1 MDIPYPD
8 CHYPVE
14 VAGTDAMTGMSGRS
28 CGGNTGLISGK
39 ATVTRPTGRPA
50 RFCRSRKRQPV
61 VAGLSAAVMLL
72 VVLAVEQKAVAAQ
85 GKSQTNEIGQPAVP
99 EIDWEQDFDSAKKTA
114 TTEHKNVLIL
124 FDSSDAK
131 ESSFAS
137 NRFKEAV
144 AKRDEFHKRA
154 DKEFVCVYID
164 NPKSSQAQDELK
176 DANRNRQ
183 LTEKFGITVFPTVVV
198 TDAKGRPF
206 GVLGGYKI
214 NGINPFLALMDKWA
228 ANGKQLFALLD
239 KFDAMPEESPNAD
252 LAGEVL
258 DFLEMSELDRFYAHT
273 IKRATACLPKGEV
286 RPVTKEL
293 AEMWMRRMAL
303 AARNP
308 DEAKKVVDEFDQWK
322 KTRTFKD
329 REMGARL
336 HLATALILARLGPDY
351 RKEAAQKCKEGLA
364 FQPHD
369 RMVRSYLEQF
379 SRFLAAGKPVLMP
392 VSSGTGYCI
401 AQGNYLLTNHH
412 VIHGAKEIKVRPNG
426 ETDMYAAKLIAD
438 NEPGDMAILKIEL
451 PAGKQ
456 LAPIPLMANESKIGE
471 DVCALGWPGMMSH
484 NATLTLT
491 KGAVTTL
498 PDADD
503 SEGFIVTDSII
514 NQGSSGGPLCSFSGG
529 VAGMVTRTPH
539 IASSDCSYGCAIPVG
554 RLRKF
559 VTEKLP
565 HDARMPSAQAAKAA
579 KMKVSDLAEKIGPSV
594 VYIEN
599 IQEMHLT
606 GQGQEPK

>member
-1 MDIPYPD
+1 
-8 CHYPVE
+8 
-14 VAGTDAMTGMSGRS
+14 
-28 CGGNTGLISGK
+28 
-39 ATVTRPTGRPA
+39 
-50 RFCRSRKRQPV
+50 
-61 VAGLSAAVMLL
+61 
-72 VVLAVEQKAVAAQ
+72 
-85 GKSQTNEIGQPAVP
+85 
-99 EIDWEQDFDSAKKTA
+99 
-114 TTEHKNVLIL
+114 
-124 FDSSDAK
+124 
-131 ESSFAS
+131 
-137 NRFKEAV
+137 
-144 AKRDEFHKRA
+144 
-154 DKEFVCVYID
+154 
-164 NPKSSQAQDELK
+164 
-176 DANRNRQ
+176 
-183 LTEKFGITVFPTVVV
+183 
-198 TDAKGRPF
+198 
-206 GVLGGYKI
+206 
-214 NGINPFLALMDKWA
+214 MDKWA

-336 HLATALILARLGPDY
+336 HLATALILAARTRLPQRGRPEVQ
-351 RKEAAQKCKEGLA
+351 R
-364 FQPHD
+364 
-369 RMVRSYLEQF
+369 RSGF
-379 SRFLAAGKPVLMP
+379 STARP
-392 VSSGTGYCI
+392 
-401 AQGNYLLTNHH
+401 
-412 VIHGAKEIKVRPNG
+412 HGAVLSRTVQPVPRRGQTGSDACQFRDGLLHRPRQLPADQPPRYSRRKEIKVRPNG

-456 LAPIPLMANESKIGE
+456 LAIPLMANESKIGE
-471 DVCALGWPGMMSH
+471 DVSALGWPGMMSH

-491 KGAVTTL
+491 KGVVSTL

-529 VAGMVTRTPH
+529 VAGMVTRRPH